1 MVRLLG
7 QAGHKVIVAENDLT
21 DGFSMTRF
29 SRYVHRYIN
38 LSGSNS
44 RSGYIEDLVF
54 VWEQEGVDWFLPGHC
69 KNYLYAA
76 DVEAMIK
83 MREKAIFQG
92 KLLSF
97 KNKLSNLVMVSN
109 PRPTTFPAI
118 I

>member
-1 MVRLLG
+1 MYFVQISALFLVRLLG
-7 QAGHKVIVAENDLT
+7 QAGHKVIAAENDLT

-92 KLLSF
+92 KLHPQILGG
-97 KNKLSNLVMVSN
+97 LLQ
-109 PRPTTFPAI
+109 AL
-118 I
+118 